1 MVEGDAGGLN
11 DRQAINDPYVLNSP
25 TGEESSWRT
34 IK

>member
-11 DRQAINDPYVLNSP
+11 DRQAIEDPSVLNPP